1 MSYRVAVRALCE
13 FTARRGDLDLRFTPS
28 PSALEGING
37 HRRVASGRGPA
48 YEAEVALEGHYQDL
62 HVRGRADG
70 FDAARQ
76 CLEEVKTHRGDLSRQ
91 PTNHRALH
99 WAQAR
104 VYAWLLCQ
112 QRGLEQLT
120 VALVY
125 LDIDTQRQTRFEERL
140 LAGELHAFFTAQCEC
155 FLGWARQQAAH
166 LQVRQAALAA
176 LAFPPGR
183 FRPGQRA
190 LAESVYKA
198 MMTGRC
204 LLAQAPTGIG
214 KTLGTV
220 FPALKAMA
228 PPDNKAP
235 LDKLLFLTAKTPG
248 RALALHA
255 LGQVRAQ
262 APSLRVL
269 ELIARDK
276 ACEYPGQACH
286 GDSCP
291 LAQGFYDRL
300 PAARQAAADAAWLG
314 QAALRQIARAHTLCP
329 YYLAQEM
336 ARWAD
341 VIVADYDYWFDLGG
355 WLFGLAQAQ
364 EWRTGVL
371 VDEAHNLVE
380 RGRDMYSAELDQR
393 CLAPLRQAPLPGL
406 AAPLK
411 RLGHQWNALNAAQA
425 GPYQAGAEPPVAW
438 LVALQRCVA
447 AIGERLNE
455 APHSVTGPW
464 LEFYFQALH
473 CLRIAELFGAGH
485 VFDSHLQGQGRQRY
499 SRLCLRNLVPAAQL
513 APRLAAAHSAV
524 LFSATLSPQRYFL
537 DLLGMPANSAWLDVP
552 SPFAAEQLDVRL
564 AGHVSTRFRQR
575 SGSLAALAQVLAEQ
589 YRARPGNYL
598 AFFSSFDYLQQALA
612 ALAAQAPGIPVW
624 AQARQ
629 MNEAEREAFV
639 ARFEEGGQGIGFAV
653 LGGAFGEGIDLPG
666 ARLIGAF
673 VATLGLAQLN
683 PVNEQRRLRL
693 QQLFAAGYDYAY
705 LYPGLHKVV
714 QAAGRVIRSE
724 ADRGVVVLIDDR
736 FAEPRVQAL
745 LPRWWPAAQ
754 PCAVLPLAL
763 PGQTLPL
770 LLPEH

>member
-28 PSALEGING
+28 PSALEGIQG
-37 HRRVASGRGPA
+37 HRRVASGRGPE
-48 YEAEVALEGHYQDL
+48 YEAEVALEGHHHAL

-76 CLEEVKTHRGDLSRQ
+76 CLEEVKTHRGDLGRQ
-91 PTNHRALH
+91 PANHRVLH
-99 WAQAR
+99 WAQAK
-104 VYAWLLCQ
+104 VYGWLLCQ
-112 QRGLEQLT
+112 ARGLAQLT

-125 LDIDTQRQTRFEERL
+125 LDIDTQRQTRFEQTCT
-140 LAGELHAFFTAQCEC
+140 AAELQAFFAEQCDC

-166 LQVRQAALAA
+166 LQARQATLAA
-176 LAFPPGR
+176 LAFPMGQW
-183 FRPGQRA
+183 RPGQRQ
-190 LAESVYKA
+190 LAQAVYKS
-198 MMTGRC
+198 MVGGRC
-204 LLAQAPTGIG
+204 ALAQAPTGIG

-228 PPDNKAP
+228 QPAPKGP

-248 RALALHA
+248 RGLALHA
-255 LGQVRAQ
+255 LGQLREQ
-262 APSLRVL
+262 ARPLRVL

-300 PAARQAAADAAWLG
+300 PAARHAAAAAAWLD
-314 QAALRQIARAHTLCP
+314 QAALRGIARAHQVCP

-341 VIVADYDYWFDLGG
+341 VVVADYNYWFDLSG

-393 CLAPLRQAPLPGL
+393 CLAPLRRAPLPGL

-411 RLGHQWNALNAAQA
+411 RLGREWNALNAAQA
-425 GPYQAGAEPPVAW
+425 TPYHASAEPPAAW
-438 LVALQRCVA
+438 LGALQHCVA
-447 AIGERLNE
+447 ALGERLNE
-455 APHSVTGPW
+455 APESVTGAW

-473 CLRIAELFGAGH
+473 CQRIAELYGPGH
-485 VFDSHLQGQGRQRY
+485 VFDSQVQGQGRTRH
-499 SRLCLRNLVPAAQL
+499 SRLCLRCLVPAAQL
-513 APRLAAAHSAV
+513 APRMAAAHSAV
-524 LFSATLSPQRYFL
+524 LFSATLSPARYFL
-537 DLLGMPANSAWLDVP
+537 DLLGMPAGSAWLDVP

-564 AGHVSTRFRQR
+564 AGHISTRFHQR
-575 SGSLAALAQVLAEQ
+575 EASLGALAQVMAEQ

-598 AFFSSFDYLQQALA
+598 AFFSSFDYLQQAFA
-612 ALAAQAPGIPVW
+612 ALKVQAPQVPLW

-629 MNEAEREAFV
+629 MNETEREAFV
-639 ARFEEGGQGIGFAV
+639 ARFAEGGQGIGFAV

-673 VATLGLAQLN
+673 VATLGLAQFN
-683 PVNEQRRLRL
+683 PVNEQRRQRL
-693 QQLFAAGYDYAY
+693 QQQFAAGYDYAY

-745 LPRWWPAAQ
+745 LPRWWPTPS
-754 PCAVLPLAL
+754 PCAVSPLAL
-763 PGQTLPL
+763 PGQTLAL
-770 LLPEH
+770 ALHQ